1 MSTIPHP
8 ERLCK
13 LEKRNFDLRLEAQGS
28 LFSVKLMCQPKMRQR
43 RSLRDDFN
51 LTTTNQI
58 NARREIARMADNPN
72 DPYQMVLKRIAD
84 NPDPHLINLMEQNLN
99 QKRKIKS
106 KAKRGKV
113 TEFSKK
119 SRNRLLR
126 MAAKLDSGLYGLMLT
141 FTYREN
147 MLDGR
152 LAKNHLEK
160 LALWLK
166 RIRPN
171 NTFIWRM
178 EYQERGAIHF
188 HIIALNVAYIDA
200 KKLTAY
206 WQKMTGDDSYPDI
219 EKLRSRKRV
228 MSYISKYIGKVTQD
242 GSIVAEGVTNKN
254 GITEKRLS
262 LEEAL
267 EVVELDRRIEQK
279 AQGSIGLD
287 SLPYY
292 DNYTGRYWGV
302 INRKHLP
309 KAPLVAVTITDDVG
323 KLFFKL
329 KRYARRKW
337 KFLSRRIQ
345 NFYLYT
351 DNPNQ
356 WLSAMYAIMME

>member
-8 ERLCK
+8 ERGCK
-13 LEKRNFDLRLEAQGS
+13 YEKRNFDLRLEAQGS
-28 LFSVKLMCQPKMRQR
+28 LFAVKLSTQPKMQQR
-43 RSLRDDFN
+43 RSLRDDFSMS
-51 LTTTNQI
+51 LDNQI
-58 NARREIARMADNPN
+58 NARREIARMAENPN
-72 DPYQMVLKRIAD
+72 DPYQMVLKRIAE
-84 NPDPHLINLMEQNLN
+84 NPDAHLINLMEQHLN
-99 QKRKIKS
+99 QKKKLKS
-106 KAKRGKV
+106 KSKRGKV

-126 MAAKLDSGLYGLMLT
+126 MAAKLDSGLFGLMLT

-178 EYQERGAIHF
+178 EFQERGAIHF

-206 WQKMTGDDSYPDI
+206 WQKLTGDDSYPDVQ
-219 EKLRSRKRV
+219 KLRSRKRV
-228 MSYISKYIGKVTQD
+228 MSYISKYIGKVTQS
-242 GSIVAEGVTNKN
+242 GTIAEDRVTDNG

-267 EVVELDRRIEQK
+267 EVVALDQRIDDL

-287 SLPYY
+287 SLPYS

-302 INRKHLP
+302 INRKFLP
-309 KAPLVAVTITDDVG
+309 QAPLMALTITDDVG
-323 KLFFKL
+323 DLYFKL

-351 DNPNQ
+351 DDPNQ
-356 WLSAMYAIMME
+356 WLSLVYSIMLE